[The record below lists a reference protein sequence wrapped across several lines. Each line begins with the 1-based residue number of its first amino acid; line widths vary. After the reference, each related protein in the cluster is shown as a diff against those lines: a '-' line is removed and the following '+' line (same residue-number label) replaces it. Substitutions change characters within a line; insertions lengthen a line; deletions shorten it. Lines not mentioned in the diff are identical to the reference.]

1 MSELKDP
8 ATMTEKDLK
17 NVVND
22 YRTKISQNER
32 TLKGVFRELKL
43 HRTNIDELKEKRDKL
58 NAQVKEL
65 ATKAREEKKL
75 RDEVN
80 GKIAEI
86 KASNEKVRGEKDK
99 ITGSI
104 SELKAKRDEYNKLS
118 RGSVESLTK
127 AYAAEL
133 DKFLNADI
141 PLKHEIDIFSRL
153 TDLKQRIDSASTAD
167 DIHKRIV
174 ETYKQSESIYK
185 ADGTPGGN
193 IKDLAEES
201 QKHHLAMLE
210 SYKKVDELRK
220 EADMYHSQIKETYD
234 VVSPIREK
242 IDPLKTKISQLRDEL
257 SVYLEKLNDIQLE
270 KDEKKIDEQHSV
282 AKEKFEKTGKMSLQD
297 LKLLMEKG
305 DLKF

>member
-1 MSELKDP
+1 MSDLPD
-8 ATMTEKDLK
+8 ATTMTERDLK

-32 TLKGVFRELKL
+32 TLKAVFRDLKL

-65 ATKAREEKKL
+65 ALKAREEKRL
-75 RDEVN
+75 RDAVN
-80 GKIAEI
+80 EKIAEI
-86 KASNEKVRGEKDK
+86 KASNEKIRGEKDK
-99 ITGSI
+99 VTGSI

-118 RGSVESLTK
+118 RGSVDSLTK

-141 PLKHEIDIFSRL
+141 PLKHEIDIFGKL
-153 TDLKQRIDSASTAD
+153 TDLQQRIDSASTAD
-167 DIHKRIV
+167 DIHKKIV

-185 ADGTPGGN
+185 SDGTVGGN

-201 QKHHLAMLE
+201 QKHHLAMLD

-234 VVSPIREK
+234 VVAPIREK
-242 IDPLKTKISQLRDEL
+242 IDPLKVKISQLRDEL
-257 SVYLEKLNDIQLE
+257 SIYLDKLNDIQLE
-270 KDEKKIDEQHSV
+270 KDEKKVDEQHIV

-305 DLKF
+305 DIKF

>member
-1 MSELKDP
+1 MSDLPDPANMSER
-8 ATMTEKDLK
+8 DLK
-17 NVVND
+17 NIVND

-32 TLKGVFRELKL
+32 TLKGVFKELKL
-43 HRTNIDELKEKRDKL
+43 HRTNIDELKEKRDKI
-58 NAQVKEL
+58 NEQVKEL
-65 ATKAREEKKL
+65 AAKAREEKKL
-75 RDEVN
+75 RDDVN
-80 GKIAEI
+80 SKISEI
-86 KASNEKVRGEKDK
+86 KTSNEKIRGEKDK

-118 RGSVESLTK
+118 KGSVESLTK
-127 AYAAEL
+127 AYVAEL

-153 TDLKQRIDSASTAD
+153 TDLKQRIDSASLAD
-167 DIHKRIV
+167 NIHKKIV
-174 ETYKQSESIYK
+174 ETYKQSESIYN
-185 ADGTPGGN
+185 ADGTPGGD
-193 IKDLAEES
+193 IRELAEES
-201 QKHHLAMLE
+201 QKHHLVMLE

-220 EADMYHSQIKETYD
+220 EADLYHAQIKETYE

-242 IDPLKTKISQLRDEL
+242 IDPLKTKISELRDEL
-257 SVYLEKLNDIQLE
+257 SVYLDKLNDIQLE
-270 KDEKKIDEQHSV
+270 KDEKKMDEQHIV